1 MTFICLIS
9 ITRTPVMSSFSF
21 SIWKPLIHLINI
33 YCRPMLG
40 SKDPELNI
48 LDTAILSWAHK
59 SKIEIV
65 QEALIQTIIYFSPLP
80 PTEPSHIFLHPFH
93 QESVHSQNNQQVQI
107 RVLSYSSGVFQQRSK
122 VWGLLIYVSVTRGW
136 RMSQFTW
143 HAENIPGPKCCRLV
157 PRAPRF
163 QERFGPHWD

>member
-9 ITRTPVMSSFSF
+9 TTWTPSMSSFFF

-65 QEALIQTIIYFSPLP
+65 QEALIQTIILP
-80 PTEPSHIFLHPFH
+80 PSSSYRTQPHIFTSLPSGKCPFPE
-93 QESVHSQNNQQVQI
+93 QSAGTDQS
-107 RVLSYSSGVFQQRSK
+107 LSYSSGVFQQRSK
-122 VWGLLIYVSVTRGW
+122 VWGLLIYISVTRGW
-136 RMSQFTW
+136 RMSQFNW
-143 HAENIPGPKCCRLV
+143 HAENLPGRKCCRLV
-157 PRAPRF
+157 TRVQRF